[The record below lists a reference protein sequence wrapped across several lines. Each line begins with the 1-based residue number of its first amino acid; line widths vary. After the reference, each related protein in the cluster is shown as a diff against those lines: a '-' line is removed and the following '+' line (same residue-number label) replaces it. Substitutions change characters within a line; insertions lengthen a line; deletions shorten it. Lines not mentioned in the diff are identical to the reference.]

1 MAITILRPGQHI
13 AQLGNDSMQFYAPK
27 AAAGA
32 LVQDLFTDTN
42 GVSLQNHTP
51 DVDAVGGGWVI
62 GRGPWTIN
70 INMAIANY
78 AASAANPYY
87 HAYIE
92 TNQADVI
99 IESTLFVKS
108 EPRFVGGACFR
119 HTGYNDFWFVSVQQD
134 SGVFRLVERT
144 AGTELIRD
152 SNVAAI
158 GAGNHT
164 LRIELSGTAISATLD
179 GGRTLS
185 TVSAVR
191 QAATQHGMIERRG
204 NRCPTDDIEITAN

>member
-27 AAAGA
+27 AAGA

-78 AASAANPYY
+78 AATANNPYY

-99 IESTLFVKS
+99 IESTLFVGANNKG
-108 EPRFVGGACFR
+108 GGACFR
-119 HTGYNDFWFVSVQQD
+119 HTGYNDFWFVRVQQD
-134 SGVFRLVERT
+134 SGAFQLVERT
-144 AGTELIRD
+144 ASAELIRD

-191 QAATQHGMIERRG
+191 QAATQHGMIEHRG